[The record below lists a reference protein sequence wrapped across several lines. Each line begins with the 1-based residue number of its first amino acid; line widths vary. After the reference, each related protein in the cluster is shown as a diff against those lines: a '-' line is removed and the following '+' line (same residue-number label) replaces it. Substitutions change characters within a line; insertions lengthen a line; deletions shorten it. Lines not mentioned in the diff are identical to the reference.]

1 MPEENWFPPPPT
13 HGEGALRK
21 KKLDAAIAAIQALS
35 DAFYAV
41 ADPVAV
47 LLRLDRHWID
57 PSSRLI
63 DAEMGVSH
71 HEPEGYE
78 PWRAGD
84 RLFEALQDARAKGA
98 ELDLAFVEAELR
110 QLART
115 QAGRPW
121 PLERGVRAPAGP
133 DSVADALGPDILL
146 VRRLKECL
154 AEAAENTWLVR
165 PKAASREEQRASAR
179 AQSRKLLQRLTPA
192 LWSAVEPLADDL
204 YEEWRNEMFVEVKA
218 GRMRLAFPEEVP
230 PARRTIP
237 IHALVSGRY
246 GRWRPRRALH
256 RCLAA
261 DYERRLA
268 PPATNA
274 PPGQKLVRLIRPAP
288 AQTSASPRLPDKWKQ
303 QTSEASRLRE
313 ALERPRPLA
322 PAGDVDARIAGLYA
336 RFPWWGAILDALRR
350 DMIGRSARRHG
361 AFSFSPVLL
370 VGPPASGKSRFARE
384 LAAAFAAPYRRID
397 RAGESDA
404 RDFLGTSR
412 GWSSEAAAAPTLF
425 LSQVEVA
432 NPLLHVDEIDK
443 ETPDARNGS
452 VHRGLLAM
460 LEPTTASTW
469 RDPLLGEEVDISH
482 INWVLSANAL
492 ASLRGPLLSRVTIHE
507 VGQPGL
513 EHFDALLAS
522 MLKDV
527 AEQGAFVFEGDAP
540 TLDSTIREGLR
551 RRFEKE
557 RLNARQLQRL
567 VAAAIAAGQVV
578 LERGRLN

>member
-1 MPEENWFPPPPT
+1 MSEEDWFPPPPR
-13 HGEGALRK
+13 HGEGALRR

-35 DAFYAV
+35 NAFYA
-41 ADPVAV
+41 AGDPVAV
-47 LLRLDRHWID
+47 LLGLDRHWID

-71 HEPEGYE
+71 PEPDGYE

-84 RLFEALQDARAKGA
+84 RLFEALQDARAKGV

-121 PLERGVRAPAGP
+121 TLEPGVHPSAGP
-133 DSVADALGPDILL
+133 VSVANALGPDIPL

-154 AEAAENTWLVR
+154 AEAAENAWLVR
-165 PKAASREEQRASAR
+165 PQAASPGERRASAR
-179 AQSRKLLQRLTPA
+179 AQSRKLLQRLTPT
-192 LWSAVEPLADDL
+192 LWSAVDGLADDV

-218 GRMRLAFPEEVP
+218 GRMRLAVPEEVP

-268 PPATNA
+268 PPARSA

-288 AQTSASPRLPDKWKQ
+288 AQTSASPRLPDKWKR

-350 DMIGRSARRHG
+350 DMIGRAALRHG

-384 LAAAFAAPYRRID
+384 LAAPPSPRPTGA
-397 RAGESDA
+397 STA
-404 RDFLGTSR
+404 R
-412 GWSSEAAAAPTLF
+412 
-425 LSQVEVA
+425 A
-432 NPLLHVDEIDK
+432 NP
-443 ETPDARNGS
+443 TPATSSARRADGRAKPPPRRRFS
-452 VHRGLLAM
+452 CRRSRSRTRSCMSTRSTRRRRTRA
-460 LEPTTASTW
+460 TAP
-469 RDPLLGEEVDISH
+469 R
-482 INWVLSANAL
+482 NA
-492 ASLRGPLLSRVTIHE
+492 ACWPC
-507 VGQPGL
+507 
-513 EHFDALLAS
+513 
-522 MLKDV
+522 
-527 AEQGAFVFEGDAP
+527 
-540 TLDSTIREGLR
+540 LR
-551 RRFEKE
+551 RRP
-557 RLNARQLQRL
+557 RRPGAIRCWARRSTSRISTGFSPPTRSPLCADRCCR
-567 VAAAIAAGQVV
+567 A
-578 LERGRLN
+578 